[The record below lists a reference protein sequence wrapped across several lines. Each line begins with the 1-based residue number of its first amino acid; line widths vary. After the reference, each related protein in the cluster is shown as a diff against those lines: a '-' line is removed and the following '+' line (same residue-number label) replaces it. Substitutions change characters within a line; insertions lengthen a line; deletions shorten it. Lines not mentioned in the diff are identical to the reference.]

1 VFDVGAWDN
10 CRWIVFHGT
19 SGHPASPFYRDQNAA
34 WAKGEMVPM
43 LYDWDE
49 IKSSAISH
57 QQISKP

>member
-1 VFDVGAWDN
+1 LNGA
-10 CRWIVFHGT
+10 
-19 SGHPASPFYRDQNAA
+19 SGHPGSPFYRDQNAT

-49 IKSSAISH
+49 IKSSAVSH